1 MLTQGRKAV
10 PRFCFLGFL
19 AVVIAFRCFLINGE
33 EKQVE
38 RSHIG
43 VQIRGKEQENRSPSP
58 SQSHNIRVR
67 HTGRQQVVLLA
78 GPHKT
83 ASSSIQRNLFHWLND
98 DGHAS
103 GLSKDWAWPSPSQTF
118 REDGCSVEGDFEEQ
132 QIFYWLI
139 QALKGGSSKQIRCI
153 NSSVYTKLG
162 MIEKYRNEI
171 YNQWMKGY
179 NLVIASEAM
188 DFVSS
193 ERNRNPRRL
202 LKRILDLLPWRG
214 DHDHDH
220 DHDHSESGS
229 GHVPGSDD
237 DITVVVNYRAPRSSH
252 LISIWHE
259 CCMANMTFYE
269 FLTDGRLDSGT
280 SLDPLKSLDSL
291 KLAKTF
297 LDRGLEV
304 ILVDMSG
311 VQAHNFDIS
320 RVIACDV
327 LGASCTP
334 DKMFAVAGPD
344 PQMKE
349 YGSQMATE
357 TGTGT
362 GTGTVS
368 TNQKQHT
375 EDNFNIS
382 HEVLGEVDAI
392 IENYDCNFIDL
403 MKNGNFTVL
412 HEYKLKQIFQKCESE
427 TYNRNDRVTSREDM
441 VQRIVNI
448 AKEIKSKE

>member
-1 MLTQGRKAV
+1 
-10 PRFCFLGFL
+10 L
-19 AVVIAFRCFLINGE
+19 AE
-33 EKQVE
+33 
-38 RSHIG
+38 
-43 VQIRGKEQENRSPSP
+43 
-58 SQSHNIRVR
+58 
-67 HTGRQQVVLLA
+67 
-78 GPHKT
+78 
-83 ASSSIQRNLFHWLND
+83 WND

-103 GLSKDWAWPSPSQTF
+103 GLSKEWAWPSPSQTF

-139 QALKGGSSKQIRCI
+139 QALKGGGGSSKQIRCI
-153 NSSVYTKLG
+153 NSNVYKKLE

-171 YNQWMKGY
+171 YNQWMEGY

-214 DHDHDH
+214 DHDNDH

-229 GHVPGSDD
+229 GPGHVPVPGSDD

-311 VQAHNFDIS
+311 VQANNFDIS

-334 DKMFAVAGPD
+334 DKMFAVADLD
-344 PQMKE
+344 PQMKK
-349 YGSQMATE
+349 YGSQTAMATA
-357 TGTGT
+357 TLTAT
-362 GTGTVS
+362 ATGTV
-368 TNQKQHT
+368 TANQKQHT

-392 IENYDCNFIDL
+392 IESYDCNFIDL

-427 TYNRNDRVTSREDM
+427 TYNRYDRVTSREDM